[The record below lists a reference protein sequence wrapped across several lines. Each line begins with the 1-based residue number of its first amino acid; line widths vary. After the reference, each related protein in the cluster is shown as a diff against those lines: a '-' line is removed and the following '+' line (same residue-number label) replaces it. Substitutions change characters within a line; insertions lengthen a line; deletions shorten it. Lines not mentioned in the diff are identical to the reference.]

1 MILYK
6 GCAVGLSL
14 LVGIVHARASRF
26 TRENSRLWLDV
37 VEAVSHAGTLAGC
50 VFFGLA
56 VNAILSNRY
65 LGFDSRIFFADSVQ
79 FCSNGTYTGPVTA
92 LQCKSFASTK
102 DARAIENND
111 SFNINTF
118 DHWLPDWESS
128 RLRQIF
134 CDAPSL
140 AGYSV
145 ADQSICGLAQV
156 LSDMPG

>member
-65 LGFDSRIFFADSVQ
+65 LGFDSPHFLRGFR
-79 FCSNGTYTGPVTA
+79 PV
-92 LQCKSFASTK
+92 L
-102 DARAIENND
+102 
-111 SFNINTF
+111 
-118 DHWLPDWESS
+118 L
-128 RLRQIF
+128 
-134 CDAPSL
+134 
-140 AGYSV
+140 
-145 ADQSICGLAQV
+145 
-156 LSDMPG
+156 